1 MVFGRWNLFGDL
13 RNEMNRLQHE
23 MGHAFGRVASGF
35 ERYPALDV
43 WQDEDATFVEAELP
57 GLQLDDLEIHVT
69 GNNELSIK
77 GDRKAPEIE
86 EGTWRRREREFGKF
100 TRTFS
105 LPNDVDTEKVEAT
118 FRNGVLTI
126 RLPRREESKPRRI
139 TVKTN

>member
-1 MVFGRWNLFGDL
+1 MVFGRMNLFGDL
-13 RNEMNRLQHE
+13 RNEVNRLQHE
-23 MGHAFGRVASGF
+23 MGRAFGRVSSGF
-35 ERYPALDV
+35 GSYPALDV

-57 GLQLDDLEIHVT
+57 GLQLDDLEIHMT

-77 GDRKAPEIE
+77 GERKSPEVE

-100 TRTFS
+100 ARTFS
-105 LPNDVDTEKVEAT
+105 LPDDVDTEKVEAT

-126 RLPRREESKPRRI
+126 RLPRREESKSRRI